1 MFTIASMLV
10 SSMEV
15 GLRTKYVTQL
25 FKLITVMW
33 NNVENA
39 YDIPCKEETKL
50 YPQCDYGNYKI
61 FVKI

>member
-15 GLRTKYVTQL
+15 GLRTKYITQL
-25 FKLITVMW
+25 FKPITVMW
-33 NNVENA
+33 NNVENV

-50 YPQCDYGNYKI
+50 YAQCDYGNYKI
-61 FVKI
+61 LVKI